1 MDIQKRNKR
10 QNDWQKENKW
20 RPNISLPKNY
30 EIPVKERANGN
41 VSNYIKTLID
51 KDIAN
56 ACSGGGQLESSQ
68 TTDWTD
74 TGNHATISLEAKEG

>member
-10 QNDWQKENKW
+10 QNDWQKANKW

-51 KDIAN
+51 KDMN
-56 ACSGGGQLESSQ
+56 KCSGGGQSEDSQ
-68 TTDWTD
+68 KTD
-74 TGNHATISLEAKEG
+74 